1 VKLNPEKI
9 QEDAL
14 RDAIGHELYELLS
27 TQEGREQVKRAFMA
41 SLIKKSKEAA

>member
-9 QEDAL
+9 QEDAM
-14 RDAIGHELYELLS
+14 RDAIGPELYELLS

-41 SLIKKSKEAA
+41 SLVRKAER